1 MEGALYLRLA
11 LRSLKKN
18 YRTAL
23 PLFGGSAILVALLYS
38 VFALPHSLS
47 MHLQTDATFFTLYFE
62 SIVGLFQFFILIFYI
77 YLNSTWNRAR
87 ARENALLTFL
97 GMEKGQLIR
106 ITFYQLALFY
116 LSSLVT
122 GTLMGICVEKIL
134 LMFLLKLLHLSPL
147 FGFFFCFEAWRR
159 TASFIFKCYLVMFI
173 LSIIFALR
181 SKPLEQL
188 HHTQMGEKPLRAPLF
203 FASIGLAALIGGYS
217 LAILTKTPSEL
228 IVNFI
233 FAVIL
238 VIMGTYLLFLYGSS
252 ILLDLL
258 SRNKNAY
265 YRTRNFISWST
276 IKLQLRKNALALANM
291 SILSTMLLLTSATT
305 ISLELSIGQ
314 TVRLTYPSA
323 YQVTLLPD
331 WYLEDEETTT
341 SETRTTAE
349 LTEAI
354 NEAASDQN
362 IEFKNLRILH
372 YSTQPIFNDV
382 ISSFSSVADLE
393 DLNAALGSD
402 FKLRENEILDFGSQF
417 EELDEIKIGDQPYQ
431 IIHHDPQEKVDWYQ
445 HATPFTALAL
455 DLNNLEP
462 SSEDRILLSFDL
474 VTTTQQ
480 PLSAPEVEQVLL
492 DFFSALYPDDQVF
505 VHSRSSYAESL
516 DYTYSVVLIT
526 GLYVTIIFLLAVIL
540 ILYFKQITQG
550 QEDRERFKI
559 MKQIGLEPREIRR
572 IINSQVRIM
581 FFSPLLTAL
590 AHILFAFPMIQLI
603 LNALAEYRFTHFFAV
618 LACCFMSF
626 ALIYWII
633 FRLTARTYYKL
644 AMLNDS
650 SNPINR

>member
-203 FASIGLAALIGGYS
+203 FASIGLASLIGGYS
-217 LAILTKTPSEL
+217 LAIMTKNPSEL
-228 IVNFI
+228 IANFI
-233 FAVIL
+233 IAVIL
-238 VIMGTYLLFLYGSS
+238 VIIGTYLTFLYGSS

-258 SRNKNAY
+258 MKKKDAY
-265 YRTRNFISWST
+265 YQTRNFISWST

-305 ISLELSIGQ
+305 ISLELSIDQ
-314 TVRLTYPSA
+314 NIKLTYPSA
-323 YQVTLLPD
+323 YQITLFPNRD
-331 WYLEDEETTT
+331 KEE
-341 SETRTTAE
+341 SEIPEIRTTASLVKTIE
-349 LTEAI
+349 EF
-354 NEAASDQN
+354 ASDQHLELN
-362 IEFKNLRILH
+362 RLCVLH
-372 YSTQPIFNDV
+372 SSTQMISND
-382 ISSFSSVADLE
+382 ISFFYNVVDIH
-393 DLNAALGSD
+393 DLNAALGTD
-402 FKLRENEILDFGSQF
+402 FLLQENEVLDFGSQF
-417 EELDEIKIGDQPYQ
+417 QEIDEIQIGDQPYQ
-431 IIHHDPQEKVDWYQ
+431 IIHHDSQGPIDWYE
-445 HATPFTALAL
+445 HATPFTSLAL
-455 DLNNLEP
+455 DLSHLHTSDN
-462 SSEDRILLSFDL
+462 DRILMSFDL
-474 VTTTQQ
+474 VD
-480 PLSAPEVEQVLL
+480 PLYHKTLL
-492 DFFSALYPDDQVF
+492 DDEIEQRFLDYFKSVYPDDQIV
-505 VHSRSSYAESL
+505 VHTRSRYAENL

-540 ILYFKQITQG
+540 ILYFKQIAQG

-559 MKQIGLEPREIRR
+559 MKQIGLEPRKIRK
-572 IINSQVRIM
+572 IINSQVRMM
-581 FFSPLLTAL
+581 FFTPLLTAL

-603 LNALAEYRFTHFFAV
+603 LNASVVYHFTHFFTV
-618 LACCFMSF
+618 LVCSFMIF